1 MAEAALQAERHVL
14 LVTVGEGLDR
24 RGRLSARCVGR
35 LLCAK
40 RQRREQQEREQDS
53 HSAWV
58 CHHDNQFASYNGH
71 VLPLLDRCKP
81 TSYIDAMDPD
91 EDISSTDAHEV
102 LRCTRGDETRIYN
115 LRVVSDGAELWRI
128 TESPGDEPRSVRESH
143 FTGSEEASQFLEE
156 VRRALIAGGWREA

>member
-1 MAEAALQAERHVL
+1 
-14 LVTVGEGLDR
+14 
-24 RGRLSARCVGR
+24 
-35 LLCAK
+35 
-40 RQRREQQEREQDS
+40 
-53 HSAWV
+53 
-58 CHHDNQFASYNGH
+58 
-71 VLPLLDRCKP
+71 
-81 TSYIDAMDPD
+81 MDPD

-115 LRVVSDGAELWRI
+115 LRAVGDGAELWRI